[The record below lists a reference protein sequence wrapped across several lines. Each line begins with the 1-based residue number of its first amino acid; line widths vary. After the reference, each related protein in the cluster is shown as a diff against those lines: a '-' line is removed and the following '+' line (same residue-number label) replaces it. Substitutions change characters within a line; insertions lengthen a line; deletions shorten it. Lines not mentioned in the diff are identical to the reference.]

1 MTMSMTMSIEYYLNF
16 ILIVILIVIVILIL
30 RRYNIQHGGTGSY
43 VFFKL
48 VVRIIIY

>member
-30 RRYNIQHGGTGSY
+30 RRYNIHGGTGSC